1 MASVAQSTQTERLNQ
16 IFNGLKNRN
25 PDIRLQSAEDLRRFV
40 STFTALVLPQLMMS
54 SGFNVDS

>member
-25 PDIRLQSAEDLRRFV
+25 ADIRLQSAEDLRRFV
-40 STFTALVLPQLMMS
+40 STTMALVIPQLMI
-54 SGFNVDS
+54 